1 MSLDEQ
7 LGSVPQ
13 TSGED
18 RHRRTNELL
27 VRVAQA
33 DVDALAALYDE
44 FGPAVY
50 ALARSKLHD
59 LEHAAQAT
67 HDVFLQIWREACRFD
82 LADCSA
88 WEWIYARARASTTN
102 DWPSSKDLRSFDT
115 GPTPA

>member
-1 MSLDEQ
+1 MSLDDRS
-7 LGSVPQ
+7 GSVPQ
-13 TSGED
+13 TPGGD

-33 DVDALAALYDE
+33 DVNALAALYDE

-59 LEHAAQAT
+59 LEQAAQAT
-67 HDVFLQIWREACRFD
+67 HDVFLQVWREAYWFD
-82 LADCSA
+82 PANRSA

-102 DWPSSKDLRSFDT
+102 D
-115 GPTPA
+115 